1 MTFGADLLNFADK
14 VNLRANQIVRK
25 VAFDLTRDL
34 VQATPVDTGLAK
46 SNYFLGN
53 DPVDATDT
61 TASTDGAPSLGRAVQ
76 FAATVVAG
84 GVFYITNNLPYIMA
98 LEFGSSKR
106 QAPNG
111 FARAIVAD
119 WQGRVDRIVRGLR

>member
-1 MTFGADLLNFADK
+1 MTFGGDLLAFADK
-14 VNLRANQIVRK
+14 GNARVNQTVRK
-25 VAFDLTRDL
+25 VAFELTRDL

-53 DPVDATDT
+53 DRVESTDT
-61 TASTDGAPSLGRAVQ
+61 TASTNGAPSLGRAAQ

-84 GVFYITNNLPYIMA
+84 GVFYITNNLPYVMA
-98 LEFGSSKR
+98 LEFGSSQ
-106 QAPNG
+106 QAPLG
-111 FARAIVAD
+111 FARGIVAD

>member
-1 MTFGADLLNFADK
+1 MTFSGDLLTFADRAG
-14 VNLRANQIVRK
+14 LRANQTVRK
-25 VAFDLTRDL
+25 VAFDLTKDL

-46 SNYFLGN
+46 SNYFLGS
-53 DPVDATDT
+53 DPVDSVDT
-61 TASTDGAPSLGRAVQ
+61 TADKNGGPSLGRAAQ

-84 GVFYITNNLPYIMA
+84 GVFYITNNLPYVMA
-98 LEFGSSKR
+98 LEFGSSK

>member
-1 MTFGADLLNFADK
+1 MTFSGDLLTFADRAG
-14 VNLRANQIVRK
+14 LRANQTVRK
-25 VAFDLTRDL
+25 VAFDMTKDL
-34 VQATPVDTGLAK
+34 VQATPVDTGHAR

-53 DPVDATDT
+53 DPVDSTDT
-61 TASTDGAPSLGRAVQ
+61 TASTNGAPSLGRAAQ

-98 LEFGSSKR
+98 LEFGSSQ
-106 QAPNG
+106 QAPLG
-111 FARAIVAD
+111 FARGIVAD